1 MTHADLENKLG
12 YTFTNKLLLQQ
23 ALTHPSFNSHGTGRI
38 VYERLEFLGD
48 AVLELA
54 VTHELYQRIPDQ
66 PEGVL
71 THMRSRIVSREHLSK
86 MGFAL
91 GLDQLIRLGKGEEQ
105 TGGRTR
111 MSIIANTFETI
122 FGAMLLDSDYETAKK
137 SALGILSRA
146 ISEASSDLKEN
157 NPKGEL
163 QSVLQKIFPESP
175 SYQSEEI
182 SPIDSDERFHAI
194 VSWRGQPIGSG
205 TGASK
210 RKAEVAAAFDAL
222 RHKSWISVEN

>member
-1 MTHADLENKLG
+1 MTYEDLENKLG
-12 YTFTNKLLLQQ
+12 YTFVNKQLLQQ

-54 VTHELYQRIPDQ
+54 VTQELYLRIPDQ

-111 MSIIANTFETI
+111 MSIIANTFETV
-122 FGAMLLDSDYETAKK
+122 FGAMVLDSDYETTRK
-137 SALGILSRA
+137 SALTILARA
-146 ISEASSDLKEN
+146 IAEASSDLKEN

-163 QSVLQKIFPESP
+163 QSILQQIFPESP
-175 SYQSEEI
+175 SYQSEEVD
-182 SPIDSDERFHAI
+182 PNNPEARFHAV
-194 VSWRGQPIGSG
+194 VSWKGLPIGEG

-222 RHKSWISVEN
+222 QKRAWPALKK